1 MNRLPRRQLG
11 MALAML
17 TVTVS
22 LTACNEVKKGV
33 EAGQMA
39 VATVEH
45 LAAETDRL
53 MADVPADDAAAKTAV
68 AGALTEMADQTGGD
82 ANLMQAAVVAIRAK
96 VESWDVEGK
105 QAIVDKLKDFESQLA
120 AGEVADVPA
129 AVDALVTTLQ
139 SSDQ

>member
-1 MNRLPRRQLG
+1 MNFIPRRPLG
-11 MALAML
+11 LALAML

-22 LTACNEVKKGV
+22 LTACDEVKKGV

-39 VATVEH
+39 AATVEH
-45 LAAETDRL
+45 MVAETDRL

-82 ANLMQAAVVAIRAK
+82 ANLMQAAVAAIRAK
-96 VESWDVEGK
+96 VESWDLEGK
-105 QAIVDKLKDFESQLA
+105 QAIADKLKDFESKLA

-129 AVDALVTTLQ
+129 AVGELVTTLQ